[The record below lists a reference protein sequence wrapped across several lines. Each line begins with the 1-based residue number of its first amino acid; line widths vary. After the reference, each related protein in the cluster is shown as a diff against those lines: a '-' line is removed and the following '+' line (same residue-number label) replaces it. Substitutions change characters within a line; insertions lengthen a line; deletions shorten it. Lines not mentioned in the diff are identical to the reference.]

1 MSKSGKNV
9 DFAAALENSFA
20 RWDFIHE
27 HGCSDP
33 FWADGVNMNLVRNH
47 IMYYKQQLSEK
58 ATLFLLPK
66 AYYREVPPEV
76 DNNYMARPDEIRQNA
91 ARSMQII
98 DADENLKFVQQQS
111 VHLTEKQLKQL
122 CVPAI
127 LGYAENLRRA
137 ISEDDLLTMRRYE
150 NPNGYLESFQSAAQ
164 KAVRRK
170 SLPEWSQFRLMRTRN
185 TRSLTNAIVHQMS
198 KSKLIP
204 HRRFRKIMFSL
215 RCSERSFLWH
225 LK

>member
-1 MSKSGKNV
+1 MSKSGMNV
-9 DFAAALENSFA
+9 DYAAALENSFA
-20 RWDFIHE
+20 RWDFIHKY
-27 HGCSDP
+27 GCSDP

-47 IMYYKQQLSEK
+47 IMYYKQQLSEE

-122 CVPAI
+122 CIPAI

-164 KAVRRK
+164 KLR
-170 SLPEWSQFRLMRTRN
+170 SPEI
-185 TRSLTNAIVHQMS
+185 LTGMES
-198 KSKLIP
+198 IP
-204 HRRFRKIMFSL
+204 ADEDEEYEEL
-215 RCSERSFLWH
+215 DECDCSPNEQIKADPAPEVQENYVQLTLF
-225 LK
+225 

>member
-47 IMYYKQQLSEK
+47 IMYYKQQLSEE

-122 CVPAI
+122 CIPAI
-127 LGYAENLRRA
+127 PGYAENLRRA

-164 KAVRRK
+164 KLR
-170 SLPEWSQFRLMRTRN
+170 SPEI
-185 TRSLTNAIVHQMS
+185 LTGMES
-198 KSKLIP
+198 IP
-204 HRRFRKIMFSL
+204 ADEDEEYEEL
-215 RCSERSFLWH
+215 DECDCSPNEQIKADPAPEVQENYVQLTLF
-225 LK
+225 

>member
-1 MSKSGKNV
+1 MSKSGMNV
-9 DFAAALENSFA
+9 DYAAALENSFA

-27 HGCSDP
+27 YGCSDP

-47 IMYYKQQLSEK
+47 IMYYKQQLSEE

-164 KAVRRK
+164 KLR
-170 SLPEWSQFRLMRTRN
+170 SPEI
-185 TRSLTNAIVHQMS
+185 LTGMES
-198 KSKLIP
+198 IP
-204 HRRFRKIMFSL
+204 ADEDEEYEEL
-215 RCSERSFLWH
+215 DECDCSPNEQIKADPAPEVQENYVQLTLF
-225 LK
+225 

>member
-1 MSKSGKNV
+1 MSKSGMKV
-9 DFAAALENSFA
+9 DYAAALENSFA

-27 HGCSDP
+27 YGCSDP

-47 IMYYKQQLSEK
+47 IMYYKQQLSEE

-122 CVPAI
+122 CIPAI

-164 KAVRRK
+164 KLR
-170 SLPEWSQFRLMRTRN
+170 SPEI
-185 TRSLTNAIVHQMS
+185 LTGMES
-198 KSKLIP
+198 IP
-204 HRRFRKIMFSL
+204 ADEDEEYEEL
-215 RCSERSFLWH
+215 DECDCSPNEQIKADPAPEVQENYVQLTLF
-225 LK
+225 

>member
-47 IMYYKQQLSEK
+47 IMYYKQQLSEE

-66 AYYREVPPEV
+66 AYYREVPSEV

-150 NPNGYLESFQSAAQ
+150 KSNGYLESFQSAAQ
-164 KAVRRK
+164 KLR
-170 SLPEWSQFRLMRTRN
+170 SPEILTRMESIPADEDEEYEELDECDCSPN
-185 TRSLTNAIVHQMS
+185 EQIKADPAPEVQENYVQLT
-198 KSKLIP
+198 L
-204 HRRFRKIMFSL
+204 F
-215 RCSERSFLWH
+215 
-225 LK
+225 

>member
-1 MSKSGKNV
+1 MSKSGNNV

-47 IMYYKQQLSEK
+47 IMYYKQQLSEE

-122 CVPAI
+122 CIPAI

-164 KAVRRK
+164 KLR
-170 SLPEWSQFRLMRTRN
+170 SPEI
-185 TRSLTNAIVHQMS
+185 LTGMES
-198 KSKLIP
+198 IP
-204 HRRFRKIMFSL
+204 ADEDEEYEEL
-215 RCSERSFLWH
+215 DECDCSPNEQIKADPAPEVQENYVQLTLF
-225 LK
+225 

>member
-1 MSKSGKNV
+1 MNV
-9 DFAAALENSFA
+9 DYAAALENSFA

-27 HGCSDP
+27 YGCSDP

-47 IMYYKQQLSEK
+47 IMYYKQQLSEE

-122 CVPAI
+122 CIPAI

-164 KAVRRK
+164 KLR
-170 SLPEWSQFRLMRTRN
+170 SPEI
-185 TRSLTNAIVHQMS
+185 LTGMES
-198 KSKLIP
+198 IP
-204 HRRFRKIMFSL
+204 ADEDEEYEEL
-215 RCSERSFLWH
+215 DECDCSPNEQIKADPAPEVQENYVQLTLF
-225 LK
+225 

>member
-33 FWADGVNMNLVRNH
+33 FWADGVNINLVRNH
-47 IMYYKQQLSEK
+47 IMYYKQQLSEE

-164 KAVRRK
+164 KLR
-170 SLPEWSQFRLMRTRN
+170 SPEI
-185 TRSLTNAIVHQMS
+185 LTGMES
-198 KSKLIP
+198 IP
-204 HRRFRKIMFSL
+204 ADEDEEYEEL
-215 RCSERSFLWH
+215 DECDCSPNEQIKADPAPEVQENYVQLTLF
-225 LK
+225 

>member
-33 FWADGVNMNLVRNH
+33 FWADGVNINLVRNH
-47 IMYYKQQLSEK
+47 IMYYKQQLSEE

-164 KAVRRK
+164 KLR
-170 SLPEWSQFRLMRTRN
+170 SPEIHT
-185 TRSLTNAIVHQMS
+185 
-198 KSKLIP
+198 
-204 HRRFRKIMFSL
+204 
-215 RCSERSFLWH
+215 
-225 LK
+225 

>member
-47 IMYYKQQLSEK
+47 IMYYKQQLSEE

-111 VHLTEKQLKQL
+111 VHLTEKQFKQL

-164 KAVRRK
+164 KLR
-170 SLPEWSQFRLMRTRN
+170 SPEI
-185 TRSLTNAIVHQMS
+185 LTGMES
-198 KSKLIP
+198 IP
-204 HRRFRKIMFSL
+204 ADEDEEYEEL
-215 RCSERSFLWH
+215 DECDCSPNEQIKADPAPEVQENYVQLTLF
-225 LK
+225 

>member
-9 DFAAALENSFA
+9 DYAAALENSFA

-47 IMYYKQQLSEK
+47 IMYYKQKLSEE
-58 ATLFLLPK
+58 ATLFLLPE

-76 DNNYMARPDEIRQNA
+76 DNNFMARPEEIRQNA
-91 ARSMQII
+91 VRSMQII
-98 DADENLKFVQQQS
+98 DEDENLKFVREQS

-122 CVPAI
+122 CIPAI

-137 ISEDDLLTMRRYE
+137 IFEDDLLTMRRYE
-150 NPNGYLESFQSAAQ
+150 NPNGYLESFKSAAQ
-164 KAVRRK
+164 KLR
-170 SLPEWSQFRLMRTRN
+170 SPEI
-185 TRSLTNAIVHQMS
+185 LTGMES
-198 KSKLIP
+198 IP
-204 HRRFRKIMFSL
+204 ADEDEEYEEL
-215 RCSERSFLWH
+215 DECDCSPNEQIKADSAPEVQENYVQLTLF
-225 LK
+225 

>member
-1 MSKSGKNV
+1 MSKSGKSV
-9 DFAAALENSFA
+9 DYAAALENSFA
-20 RWDFIHE
+20 RWDYIRE

-47 IMYYKQQLSEK
+47 IIYYKQQLSEE

-98 DADENLKFVQQQS
+98 DADVNLKFVREQS

-122 CVPAI
+122 CIPAI

-150 NPNGYLESFQSAAQ
+150 NPNGYLESFKSAAQ
-164 KAVRRK
+164 KLR
-170 SLPEWSQFRLMRTRN
+170 SPEIL
-185 TRSLTNAIVHQMS
+185 AQMES
-198 KSKLIP
+198 ITADEDYEELDEVD
-204 HRRFRKIMFSL
+204 
-215 RCSERSFLWH
+215 CSEVEQTEATPAPETQENYVQLTLF
-225 LK
+225 

>member
-1 MSKSGKNV
+1 MSKSGMNV
-9 DFAAALENSFA
+9 DYAAALENSFA

-27 HGCSDP
+27 YGCSDP

-47 IMYYKQQLSEK
+47 IMYYKQQLSEE

-122 CVPAI
+122 CIPAI

-164 KAVRRK
+164 KLR
-170 SLPEWSQFRLMRTRN
+170 SPEI
-185 TRSLTNAIVHQMS
+185 LTGMVS
-198 KSKLIP
+198 IP
-204 HRRFRKIMFSL
+204 ADEDEEYEEL
-215 RCSERSFLWH
+215 DECDCSPNEQIKADPAPEVQENYVQLTLF
-225 LK
+225 

>member
-1 MSKSGKNV
+1 MSKSGMNV
-9 DFAAALENSFA
+9 DYAAALENSFA

-27 HGCSDP
+27 YGCSDP

-47 IMYYKQQLSEK
+47 IMYYKQQLSEE

-66 AYYREVPPEV
+66 VYYREVPPEV

-164 KAVRRK
+164 KLR
-170 SLPEWSQFRLMRTRN
+170 SPEI
-185 TRSLTNAIVHQMS
+185 LTGMES
-198 KSKLIP
+198 IP
-204 HRRFRKIMFSL
+204 ADEDEEYEEL
-215 RCSERSFLWH
+215 DECDCSPNEQIKADPAPEVQENYVQLTLF
-225 LK
+225 

>member
-1 MSKSGKNV
+1 MSKSGMNV
-9 DFAAALENSFA
+9 DYAAALENSFA

-27 HGCSDP
+27 YGCSDP

-47 IMYYKQQLSEK
+47 IMYYKQQLSEE

-111 VHLTEKQLKQL
+111 VHLTEKQPKQL

-164 KAVRRK
+164 KLRSPGILTGMESIPADEDEEYEELDECDCSPNEQIK
-170 SLPEWSQFRLMRTRN
+170 ADPAPEVQEN
-185 TRSLTNAIVHQMS
+185 YVQLT
-198 KSKLIP
+198 L
-204 HRRFRKIMFSL
+204 F
-215 RCSERSFLWH
+215 
-225 LK
+225 

>member
-1 MSKSGKNV
+1 MSKSGMNV
-9 DFAAALENSFA
+9 DYAAALENSFA

-27 HGCSDP
+27 YGCSDP

-47 IMYYKQQLSEK
+47 IMYYKQQLSEE

-122 CVPAI
+122 CIPAI

-164 KAVRRK
+164 KLR
-170 SLPEWSQFRLMRTRN
+170 SPEI
-185 TRSLTNAIVHQMS
+185 LTGMES
-198 KSKLIP
+198 IP
-204 HRRFRKIMFSL
+204 ADEDVEYEEL
-215 RCSERSFLWH
+215 DECDCSPNEQIKADPAPEVQENYVQLTLF
-225 LK
+225 

>member
-1 MSKSGKNV
+1 MSKSGMNV
-9 DFAAALENSFA
+9 DYAAALENSFA

-27 HGCSDP
+27 YGCSDP

-47 IMYYKQQLSEK
+47 IMYYKQQLSEE

-164 KAVRRK
+164 KLR
-170 SLPEWSQFRLMRTRN
+170 SPEI
-185 TRSLTNAIVHQMS
+185 LTGMESNPADEDEEYEE
-198 KSKLIP
+198 LDECD
-204 HRRFRKIMFSL
+204 
-215 RCSERSFLWH
+215 CSPNEQIKADPAPEVQENYVQLTLF
-225 LK
+225 

>member
-33 FWADGVNMNLVRNH
+33 FWADGVNINLVRNH
-47 IMYYKQQLSEK
+47 IMYYKQQLSEE

-164 KAVRRK
+164 KLR
-170 SLPEWSQFRLMRTRN
+170 SPEIHTGMESFPADEDEELDECDCSPNEQIKADPAPEVQEN
-185 TRSLTNAIVHQMS
+185 YVQLT
-198 KSKLIP
+198 L
-204 HRRFRKIMFSL
+204 F
-215 RCSERSFLWH
+215 
-225 LK
+225 

>member
-1 MSKSGKNV
+1 MSKSGMNV
-9 DFAAALENSFA
+9 DYAAALENSFA

-27 HGCSDP
+27 YGCSDS

-47 IMYYKQQLSEK
+47 IMYYKQQLSEE

-122 CVPAI
+122 CIPAI

-164 KAVRRK
+164 KLR
-170 SLPEWSQFRLMRTRN
+170 SPEI
-185 TRSLTNAIVHQMS
+185 LTGMES
-198 KSKLIP
+198 IP
-204 HRRFRKIMFSL
+204 ADEDEEYEEL
-215 RCSERSFLWH
+215 DECDCSPNEQIKADPAPEVQENYVQLTLF
-225 LK
+225 

>member
-1 MSKSGKNV
+1 MSKPGKNV
-9 DFAAALENSFA
+9 DYATALENSFA
-20 RWDFIHE
+20 RWDYIHE

-47 IMYYKQQLSEK
+47 IMYYKQQLSEE
-58 ATLFLLPK
+58 ATLFLLPE

-76 DNNYMARPDEIRQNA
+76 DNNFMARPEEIRQNA

-98 DADENLKFVQQQS
+98 DADENLKFVREQS

-122 CVPAI
+122 CIPAI

-164 KAVRRK
+164 KLR
-170 SLPEWSQFRLMRTRN
+170 SPEILARMESVSADDDEEYEELDEGSCFDIEQTEP
-185 TRSLTNAIVHQMS
+185 SSAPEAQEKYVQLT
-198 KSKLIP
+198 L
-204 HRRFRKIMFSL
+204 F
-215 RCSERSFLWH
+215 
-225 LK
+225 

>member
-1 MSKSGKNV
+1 MSKSGMNV
-9 DFAAALENSFA
+9 DYAAALENSFA

-27 HGCSDP
+27 YGCSDP

-47 IMYYKQQLSEK
+47 IMYYKQQLSEE

-76 DNNYMARPDEIRQNA
+76 GNNYMARPDEIRQNA

-122 CVPAI
+122 CIPAI

-164 KAVRRK
+164 KLR
-170 SLPEWSQFRLMRTRN
+170 SPEI
-185 TRSLTNAIVHQMS
+185 LTGMES
-198 KSKLIP
+198 IP
-204 HRRFRKIMFSL
+204 ADEDEEYEEL
-215 RCSERSFLWH
+215 DECDCSPNEQIKADPAPEVQENYVQLTLF
-225 LK
+225 

>member
-33 FWADGVNMNLVRNH
+33 FWADGVNINLVRNH
-47 IMYYKQQLSEK
+47 IMYYKQQLSEE

-122 CVPAI
+122 CIPAI

-164 KAVRRK
+164 KLR
-170 SLPEWSQFRLMRTRN
+170 SPEI
-185 TRSLTNAIVHQMS
+185 LTGMES
-198 KSKLIP
+198 IP
-204 HRRFRKIMFSL
+204 ADEDEEYEEL
-215 RCSERSFLWH
+215 DECDCSPNEQIKADPAPEVQENYVQLTLF
-225 LK
+225 

>member
-9 DFAAALENSFA
+9 DYAAALENSFA

-47 IMYYKQQLSEK
+47 IMYYKQQLSEE

-122 CVPAI
+122 CIPAI

-137 ISEDDLLTMRRYE
+137 ISEDDLLTMQRYE

-164 KAVRRK
+164 KLR
-170 SLPEWSQFRLMRTRN
+170 SPEI
-185 TRSLTNAIVHQMS
+185 LTGMES
-198 KSKLIP
+198 IP
-204 HRRFRKIMFSL
+204 ADEDEEYEEL
-215 RCSERSFLWH
+215 DECDCSPNEQIKADPAPEVQENYVQLTLF
-225 LK
+225 

>member
-9 DFAAALENSFA
+9 DYAAALENSFA

-47 IMYYKQQLSEK
+47 IMYYKQQLSEE

-150 NPNGYLESFQSAAQ
+150 NPNGYLESLQSAAQ
-164 KAVRRK
+164 KLR
-170 SLPEWSQFRLMRTRN
+170 SPEI
-185 TRSLTNAIVHQMS
+185 LTGMES
-198 KSKLIP
+198 IP
-204 HRRFRKIMFSL
+204 ADEDEEYEEL
-215 RCSERSFLWH
+215 DECDCSPNEQIKADSAPEVQENYVQLTLF
-225 LK
+225 